1 MTEPRPPLR
10 AYLPHLRRALAVWRR
25 NTAVWHKLL
34 IPSLLANFG
43 EPLLYLLAFGY
54 GFGTLVHRVGGL
66 PYITFLATGIACS
79 SAMNAASFEALYS
92 TYTRMDPQKTWE
104 GIHATPLGIPDIVL
118 GELLWA
124 GTKGLINAL
133 AILIVAL
140 ALGLVAPAG
149 ALWALPVLFLSGLCF
164 AALALVATAFARGYD
179 FFTYYFT
186 LVLTPLLLVSGVFFP
201 LASLPRPVRLGARLL
216 PLTHVV
222 SLVRPLL
229 IGQSPPHPLTDL
241 AVLTAYTLFAGA
253 GALVLFV
260 RRFER

>member
-1 MTEPRPPLR
+1 MTDARPPFA
-10 AYLPHLRRALAVWRR
+10 AYLPHPRRAFAVWRR
-25 NTAVWHKLL
+25 NTAVWKKLL
-34 IPSLLANFG
+34 VPSLLANFG

-92 TYTRMDPQKTWE
+92 TYTRMEPQKTWE
-104 GIHATPLGIPDIVL
+104 GIHATPLSIPDIVL

-133 AILIVAL
+133 AILAVAC

-149 ALWALPVLFLSGLCF
+149 ALLALPVLFLSGLCF

-201 LASLPRPVRLGARLL
+201 TGSLPPAVRTAARLL

-222 SLVRPLL
+222 TLVRPLL
-229 IGQSPPHPLTDL
+229 LGRAPPEPGADL
-241 AVLTAYTLFAGA
+241 AVLAAYTLLAG
-253 GALVLFV
+253 GLALVLFV